1 MSIVF
6 VVISID
12 IMKAYKI
19 LAGISLDVKLGLA
32 VLHCTGMLY
41 RNNNWIVCP
50 INKTRVR
57 LLIMSLTL
65 NRSGLRHHPIY
76 SILEFFNID
85 IENIWRGL
93 PFKSFYNYFK

>member
-1 MSIVF
+1 MAKCQLLF

-12 IMKAYKI
+12 IHTLPIMKAYKI
-19 LAGISLDVKLGLA
+19 LAGISLAVKLGLA

-65 NRSGLRHHPIY
+65 NRSGLRHHPICTRVLQY
-76 SILEFFNID
+76 
-85 IENIWRGL
+85 
-93 PFKSFYNYFK
+93 